1 MESLFRKLREPVSEH
16 TKVNII
22 QRNFLPY
29 IQRQLAL
36 HPVTTVSQI
45 MSMARSI
52 EEAHVR
58 AQRYQPPPSS
68 VKGLLEPEL
77 RYRRTE
83 GSAPS
88 TNCLAAS
95 TPCTSGPNM
104 EENISLASLTNSP
117 ARPEALCWNCHQTG
131 HKFRKCQR
139 EKQIFCFRCG
149 RRDVTSNS
157 CPHCVQKNSRVGRQ

>member
-1 MESLFRKLREPVSEH
+1 
-16 TKVNII
+16 
-22 QRNFLPY
+22 
-29 IQRQLAL
+29 
-36 HPVTTVSQI
+36 
-45 MSMARSI
+45 MARSI

-104 EENISLASLTNSP
+104 EENISLASLTNSLRGQKLYVGT
-117 ARPEALCWNCHQTG
+117 A
-131 HKFRKCQR
+131 
-139 EKQIFCFRCG
+139 I
-149 RRDVTSNS
+149 RRDISSGSV
-157 CPHCVQKNSRVGRQ
+157 RGRSKYFVSGVVAEM